1 MIVFWGTITVENLLG
16 LEGFLGTPKKEKR
29 KKKKIRLP
37 SKFRNHQ
44 EEKS

>member
-16 LEGFLGTPKKEKR
+16 LEGFLGTQK

-37 SKFRNHQ
+37 SKF
-44 EEKS
+44 

>member
-16 LEGFLGTPKKEKR
+16 IEGFLGTPKKK